1 MLEDIIISRVRVKIL
16 ELFLAHPGTIFS
28 CPRHGPEG

>member
-16 ELFLAHPGTIFS
+16 TLIPYSSGDDIS
-28 CPRHGPEG
+28 CA